1 MKEST
6 GLLVKLSEH
15 REKVNAFAE
24 DGAAEEL
31 ERLKA
36 ESIDLEGKYRATVT
50 AEEKSEERRSQ
61 GSEGREYLGLLSKAS
76 VGRIVHAAASNRQP
90 DGAEAELQKF
100 HGLQGNA
107 VPLAML
113 AADPEKFAAAT
124 VTGDEPA
131 STGEVL
137 GIVFPQSVAAWCG
150 VIGGTVP
157 TGQRQVPVLST
168 GATASAPA
176 KGDSVTEAT
185 AAFAVTTLTPKRISA
200 AVRYDRAD
208 AATFEYMDDA
218 LRMNLRNAI
227 SDKMDAEVLTRVTAP
242 KGLLTFGTDPTKN
255 AAGVTNATHAL
266 TAIFAGVDGKYASLA
281 SEIKLLL
288 GTATYADLGSSIFD
302 TGSGALASEK
312 LGQVSG
318 GVRASANVP
327 TKDATTGEDA
337 LIVKGMGRRN
347 CVSAAWDSVEI
358 VTDPYSSAD
367 KAEIVLTAIAMF
379 DFSIL
384 DEGGFTRIR
393 FK

>member
-15 REKVNAFAE
+15 REKVNTFAE
-24 DGAAEEL
+24 DGAPEEL
-31 ERLKA
+31 ERLKK
-36 ESIDLEGKYRATVT
+36 ESIDLEGKYRAAVT
-50 AEEKSEERRSQ
+50 AEEKGEERTTQ
-61 GSEGREYLGLLSKAS
+61 GREYRGLRAKAS

-107 VPLAML
+107 IPLAML
-113 AADPEKFAAAT
+113 AADSEKFAAAT

-131 STGEVL
+131 SAGEVL

-150 VIGGTVP
+150 VVGGMVP
-157 TGQRQVPVLST
+157 TGQRQVPGLST
-168 GATASAPA
+168 GAAASTPT
-176 KGDSVTEAT
+176 KGTSVTETT
-185 AAFAVTTLTPKRISA
+185 AAFEVTTLTPKRVSA

-208 AATFEYMDDA
+208 AATFEYMDSS

-227 SDKMDAEVLTRVTAP
+227 SDKMDAEILTRATDP
-242 KGLLTFGTDPTKN
+242 KGLLKFGTDPTKN
-255 AAGVTNATHAL
+255 NASTSNMSHAL
-266 TAIFAGVDGKYASLA
+266 TGIFAATDGKYASMA
-281 SEIKLLL
+281 SDIKLLL

-302 TGSGALASEK
+302 TGSGALSIEK
-312 LGQVSG
+312 LGQVCG
-318 GVRASANVP
+318 GVRVSGNVRA
-327 TKDATTGEDA
+327 KDATNGDEA
-337 LIVKGMGRRN
+337 LIIKGMGRRN
-347 CVSAAWDSVEI
+347 CVSVAWDSIEI
-358 VTDPYSSAD
+358 VADPYSSAD

-379 DFSIL
+379 DFAIL